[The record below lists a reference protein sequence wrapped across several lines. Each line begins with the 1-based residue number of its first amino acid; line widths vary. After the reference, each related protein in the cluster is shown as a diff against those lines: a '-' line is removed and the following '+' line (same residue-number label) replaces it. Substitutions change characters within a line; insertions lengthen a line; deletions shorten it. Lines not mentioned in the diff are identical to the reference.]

1 MKKLNLDVVQV
12 MSLAGS
18 VLTLAA
24 GILTSAANERKLER
38 KIDERVAEALAK
50 QVIDNTQSN
59 E

>member
-1 MKKLNLDVVQV
+1 MKKLNLDMVQV

-24 GILTSAANERKLER
+24 GILTSKANEHKLNQ

-50 QVIDNTQSN
+50 QLTDSQSN